1 MRLDELT
8 VFELVALANI
18 LVRISEEI
26 PPTDGRA
33 IKEAREEIVYVL
45 RLIGEKERGLG
56 SRRHR
61 LH

>member
-1 MRLDELT
+1 MKLDELT

-56 SRRHR
+56 SRRQR